1 MKQRILTG
9 CVIAVFFVLMMLC
22 LHTPVFALLLA
33 LLTVISVYEIHKA
46 AKIKNI
52 PVTILSLVVSA
63 LTPISYIGYET
74 TGTLSQILLFFREN
88 AVILYCFYILIALI
102 LMLARFQATRFEHV
116 AISVFSAIAVPFA
129 YSSLLFL
136 RDISNL
142 PDYSQKSE
150 GVFFIL
156 FSFTC
161 SWFTDIFAYFT
172 GRAFGKHK
180 LCPNI
185 SPKKT
190 VEGAVGGVVITML
203 FNLLLLLVFR
213 RYFFDV
219 PVIPYWLIAIASV
232 VLSVISMCGDLA
244 ASTIKRNYGIKDFGK
259 ILPGHGG
266 IMDRFDSCL
275 FVWPCLYA
283 ILKLISVI
291 TEMIS

>member
-9 CVIAVFFVLMMLC
+9 CVIAVFFVIMMLC
-22 LHTPVFALLLA
+22 LHTPIFALLLA
-33 LLTVISVYEIHKA
+33 LLAVVSVYEVLKA
-46 AKIKNI
+46 AMVKNT
-52 PVTILSLVVSA
+52 PVMVLSLLVSA
-63 LTPISYIGYET
+63 LAPLTYIGYET
-74 TGTLSQILLFFREN
+74 EGLLRDLLLLFREN
-88 AVILYCFYILIALI
+88 AAMLYCFYILLALI
-102 LMLARFQATRFEHV
+102 LMLVKFQSTRFEHV
-116 AISVFSAIAVPFA
+116 AIAVFSAIAIPYA

-136 RDISNL
+136 RDISTL
-142 PDYSQKSE
+142 PEYSQKSE

-172 GRAFGKHK
+172 GRAFGRHK
-180 LCPNI
+180 LCPTI

-190 VEGAVGGVVITML
+190 VEGAIGGVVITML
-203 FNLLLLLVFR
+203 INLLLLLVFR
-213 RYFFDV
+213 RFFFEV
-219 PVIPYWLIAIASV
+219 PVIPYWLIAISSV
-232 VLSVISMCGDLA
+232 VLSIISMCGDLA

-275 FVWPCLYA
+275 FVWPCLYG

-291 TEMIS
+291 TEMI